1 MTTSGP
7 RVLSL
12 PTFPNAKSVGTD
24 SALADPTLADPT
36 VDAVEFQRGY
46 DDAASYLA
54 SMPRAWATHHAA
66 TALSDGRIPDIKQS
80 YERGYRAA
88 LYGFRRQSRH

>member
-7 RVLSL
+7 RVLRL
-12 PTFPNAKSVGTD
+12 PTAVPAESVRT
-24 SALADPTLADPT
+24 DPTLSDPT

-46 DDAASYLA
+46 DDASTYLA
-54 SMPRAWATHHAA
+54 SMPRTWATHHAA
-66 TALSDGRIPDIKQS
+66 TTLADGRIPDIEQS

-88 LYGFRRQSRH
+88 LYGFRRQARH